1 MAEKSKKTGI
11 KKEFNVSED
20 LRKIIG
26 TNEGEKITRPQVV
39 KRLWE
44 YVKDNNLQD
53 PENKQWFTPDKTM
66 APVFGTKKIKAFSMS
81 KYLEDHLYLEEDEDA
96 DDEGEADAIGSAG
109 QKVEGYESQEVAVA
123 GVVTDEDDN
132 NWCDIM

>member
-96 DDEGEADAIGSAG
+96 DDEGEADGIGSAG
-109 QKVEGYESQEVAVA
+109 QKVEGYESQE
-123 GVVTDEDDN
+123 DEDDN